1 MSLSERSLLSM
12 LADLDD
18 KSNDRFCRQLKAVA
32 DVDVEH
38 LVDRLNLSPFRV

>member
-1 MSLSERSLLSM
+1 MNGEIETLRERM
-12 LADLDD
+12 
-18 KSNDRFCRQLKAVA
+18 KAVA